1 MYPVRALLT
10 IAAAV
15 LCLWFAAAAS
25 AQDNQDNQPHIQ
37 PRIDPNAPL
46 KKQPKSQPAQAEK
59 SPQEAPP
66 QSTPPQSSPADETD
80 QRDQGDSSSLDSQID
95 LNARPH
101 DARGTRALGDAESYP
116 YDPHRAEKDLEV
128 GSYYLKLKNYR
139 AALERFHDALL
150 YKPGDAEAT
159 YGLAVT
165 QEKLELLSQA
175 YKSYN
180 RYLEILPDGP
190 RARDAKIAAE
200 RLEPRIEKTSL
211 SQSDHDFQAA
221 QALRQ
226 GETFLAQNDFDAA
239 RIRFEDALRL
249 TPDSPEVY
257 FRLAQS
263 LQGLERLDPA
273 RQFYRK
279 YLEMQPAGPFAADAK
294 RSIEQI
300 TAALGK

>member
-1 MYPVRALLT
+1 MYPIRGFLFTTVALL
-10 IAAAV
+10 
-15 LCLWFAAAAS
+15 CLSLAGAAS
-25 AQDNQDNQPHIQ
+25 AQENQDNQPHIQ
-37 PRIDPNAPL
+37 PRVDPNAPA
-46 KKQPKSQPAQAEK
+46 KKEPKSQPPHREESREQAQ
-59 SPQEAPP
+59 
-66 QSTPPQSSPADETD
+66 PQSSAKQSPQAAETD
-80 QRDQGDSSSLDSQID
+80 QREQGDSSSLDSQID
-95 LNARPH
+95 LNAHPH
-101 DARGTRALGDAESYP
+101 DARGTRAPEDAESYP

-128 GSYYLKLKNYR
+128 GNYYLKQKNYR
-139 AALERFHDALL
+139 AALERFRDALL

-159 YGLAVT
+159 YALALT

-180 RYLEILPDGP
+180 RYLEILPEGP
-190 RARDAKIAAE
+190 RARDAKMAVE

-211 SQSDHDFQAA
+211 SQSDHEFQAA

-239 RIRFEDALRL
+239 RIRFEDAMRL

-273 RQFYRK
+273 RQFYKK

-300 TAALGK
+300 TAVLGK